1 MNSAACAAAGIRPI
15 KESEGRAAAFEA
27 RFGEGATELDAL
39 EALRPGELERI
50 LEGEIARYYDSDLAD
65 RITETAAEA
74 QTDLDQI
81 NTRIRK
87 RHAKAIAALNR
98 ERKKVI
104 AAIAAFEKKA
114 RPVLRKIES
123 DLEAEAPDVDQYD
136 WPEPDEGDEDTDPL
150 FDSTR
155 EYLDQIDRYKEHQGK
170 PAEALTY
177 DRVCANPAC
186 GKSFIARSS
195 TARTCSLR
203 CKKAL
208 GRWRQ
213 RNGVPVA
220 GSGTPGAQGD
230 RP

>member
-1 MNSAACAAAGIRPI
+1 MPPPANADQGNGNASRNV
-15 KESEGRAAAFEA
+15 RA

-50 LEGEIARYYDSDLAD
+50 LEREIARYYDAGLAE
-65 RITETAAEA
+65 RIEAIAAEV
-74 QTDLDQI
+74 QTDIDSI
-81 NTRIRK
+81 NVRIRK
-87 RHAKAIAALNR
+87 RHAKAITAIET
-98 ERKKVI
+98 ERNKVI
-104 AAIAAFEKKA
+104 EAIAAFEKKA
-114 RPVLRKIES
+114 RPVLRKIER
-123 DLEAEAPDVDQYD
+123 DLEAEATDVDNYE
-136 WPEPDEGDEDTDPL
+136 WPEPDEGDEDPDPL

-155 EYLDQIDRYKEHQGK
+155 EYLDQIGRYKEHQGK

-177 DRVCANPAC
+177 ERICANPKCAKPFVA
-186 GKSFIARSS
+186 KSPSAK
-195 TARTCSLR
+195 TCSLR

-220 GSGTPGAQGD
+220 GSGTTGTQGD